1 MLRPKLVLFLLLLF
15 PFQTPAEIRSWR
27 VGDQDH
33 PWNLVP
39 VSGRLTWGRGW
50 AVEILTDDDGD
61 GLIDED
67 PIELVDSDGDGL
79 FNEDPPD
86 PQLDSDGDGQL
97 NEDPPN
103 KIDDDGD
110 GLIDEDP
117 VEAFDSDLDGA
128 STRTGLIH
136 SSTQMA
142 TGNSMKTG

>member
-79 FNEDPPD
+79 FNEDPPTR
-86 PQLDSDGDGQL
+86 
-97 NEDPPN
+97 N
-103 KIDDDGD
+103 
-110 GLIDEDP
+110 
-117 VEAFDSDLDGA
+117 
-128 STRTGLIH
+128 STRT
-136 SSTQMA
+136 A
-142 TGNSMKTG
+142 TGNSTKTPPIKSTTTATDSSTKTPSKHSTAT